1 MTETDTLPTLEAQRG
16 HAEKQARPE
25 LEKWREAAEHTA
37 EKTLDADATAAI
49 HGTVKAIDAL
59 AAGNTKEALQLI
71 EEATG
76 KVDVAIARNPK
87 LARIPV
93 RTEALILDAAP
104 ADTREI
110 RRLADLA
117 ETAVSLEDYPGARS
131 LLDALRSE
139 IRIRTWY
146 LPLVDFPTALR
157 DAAALLDR
165 DRDAAGQALLAALR
179 TLTASD
185 RVMPIPLLLAQEAVE
200 HAQMLAA
207 KDKDAA
213 QEELDRARFALNRAK
228 ALGYNRKDSEYET
241 LKSQIETLS
250 KQLRGSTDPASAF
263 QKLRENLATFL
274 KRQSDRSTPPAG
286 EPPSSKAAWA
296 QEESLFC

>member
-1 MTETDTLPTLEAQRG
+1 MTETDTRPALEAQRS

-25 LEKWREAAEHTA
+25 LERWRQAAEHKA
-37 EKTLDADATAAI
+37 EETLDADAMAAI
-49 HGTVKAIDAL
+49 NETVRAIDAI
-59 AAGNTKEALQLI
+59 AAGNTKEALQMI
-71 EEATG
+71 EQATG
-76 KVDVAIARNPK
+76 KVDVAIARKPK

-104 ADTREI
+104 ADMGEI

-117 ETAVSLEDYPGARS
+117 ETAVLVEDYPGARS

-146 LPLVDFPTALR
+146 LPLVDFPTSLR

-165 DRDAAGQALLAALR
+165 DRKAAGKALLRALR
-179 TLTASD
+179 TLIASD

-207 KDKDAA
+207 KDKNAA
-213 QEELDRARFALNRAK
+213 QEELDGARFALNRAK
-228 ALGYNRKDSEYET
+228 TLGYRRMDTEYET
-241 LKSQIETLS
+241 LKSQIEILR
-250 KQLRGSTDPASAF
+250 KQLRGSGDTASSF
-263 QKLRENLATFL
+263 QKLIQNLTAFV
-274 KRQSDRSTPPAG
+274 KRQSERSTPSAG
-286 EPPSSKAAWA
+286 QPPSNKAA
-296 QEESLFC
+296 

>member
-1 MTETDTLPTLEAQRG
+1 MTETDTRPALETQRS

-25 LEKWREAAEHTA
+25 LEKWRQTAEHKA
-37 EKTLDADATAAI
+37 EETLDADAMAAI
-49 HGTVKAIDAL
+49 DGTVKAIDAI
-59 AAGNTKEALQLI
+59 AAANTKEALQLI
-71 EEATG
+71 EQATG
-76 KVDVAIARNPK
+76 KVGVAIARNPK

-104 ADTREI
+104 ADTGEI

-117 ETAVSLEDYPGARS
+117 ETAISLEDYPGARA
-131 LLDALRSE
+131 LLDALRCE

-165 DRDAAGQALLAALR
+165 DREAAGKALLAALR
-179 TLTASD
+179 TLIASD

-207 KDKDAA
+207 KDKNAA
-213 QEELDRARFALNRAK
+213 QEELDGARFALNRAK
-228 ALGYNRKDSEYET
+228 TLGYRRQDTEYET
-241 LKSQIETLS
+241 LKSQIEILR
-250 KQLRGSTDPASAF
+250 KQLRGSNDTASSF
-263 QKLRENLATFL
+263 QKLMQNLTAFV
-274 KRQSDRSTPPAG
+274 KRQSERSTPSADQ
-286 EPPSSKAAWA
+286 PPSNKAA
-296 QEESLFC
+296 

>member
-1 MTETDTLPTLEAQRG
+1 MTETDTRPALETQRS

-25 LEKWREAAEHTA
+25 LEKWRQTAEHKA
-37 EKTLDADATAAI
+37 EETLDEDAMAAI
-49 HGTVKAIDAL
+49 NETVRAIDAI
-59 AAGNTKEALQLI
+59 ASGNTKEALQRI
-71 EEATG
+71 EQATG

-93 RTEALILDAAP
+93 RTEAVILDAAP
-104 ADTREI
+104 ADMGKI

-117 ETAVSLEDYPGARS
+117 ETAMLLEDYPGARS

-157 DAAALLDR
+157 DAATLLDR
-165 DRDAAGQALLAALR
+165 DREVAGKALLAALR
-179 TLTASD
+179 TLIASD

-213 QEELDRARFALNRAK
+213 QEELERARFALNRAK
-228 ALGYNRKDSEYET
+228 TLGYRRKDTEYET
-241 LKSQIETLS
+241 LKSQIETLR
-250 KQLRGSTDPASAF
+250 KQLRGSGDTASSF
-263 QKLRENLATFL
+263 QKLIQNLTAFV
-274 KRQSDRSTPPAG
+274 KRQSEHSTSSAGQAPAN
-286 EPPSSKAAWA
+286 KAA
-296 QEESLFC
+296 

>member
-1 MTETDTLPTLEAQRG
+1 MTNIDTRPAVEDERS
-16 HAEKQARPE
+16 HAEQQARPE
-25 LEKWREAAEHTA
+25 LDKWRQAAEHTA
-37 EKTLDADATAAI
+37 TSTLDADAVDAMDAV
-49 HGTVKAIDAL
+49 VKAIDAI
-59 AAGNTKEALQLI
+59 AAGKTKEALQLI
-71 EEATG
+71 EQATG

-104 ADTREI
+104 ADMGEI

-139 IRIRTWY
+139 IRIRTWH
-146 LPLVDFPTALR
+146 LQLVDFPTALR

-165 DRDAAGQALLAALR
+165 DREAAGQALLAALR
-179 TLTASD
+179 TLVASD

-213 QEELDRARFALNRAK
+213 QEELESARFALNRAK
-228 ALGYNRKDSEYET
+228 ALGYRRKDTEYET
-241 LKSQIETLS
+241 LKSQIEVLK
-250 KQLRGSTDPASAF
+250 KQLRGSGDTASSFQRLKEAF
-263 QKLRENLATFL
+263 AAFL
-274 KRQSDRSTPPAG
+274 KRQSNRSTPSSGQA
-286 EPPSSKAAWA
+286 PSSKAA
-296 QEESLFC
+296 

>member
-1 MTETDTLPTLEAQRG
+1 MTETDTRPALETQRSD
-16 HAEKQARPE
+16 AEKQVRPE
-25 LEKWREAAEHTA
+25 LEKWRQAAEHKA
-37 EKTLDADATAAI
+37 EETLDADAMAAI
-49 HGTVKAIDAL
+49 NGTVKAIDAI
-59 AAGNTKEALQLI
+59 AAGKTKEALQMI
-71 EEATG
+71 EQATG

-104 ADTREI
+104 ADTGEI

-117 ETAVSLEDYPGARS
+117 ETAVLVEDYPGARS

-157 DAAALLDR
+157 DAATLLDR
-165 DRDAAGQALLAALR
+165 DREAAGQALLAALR
-179 TLTASD
+179 TLMASD

-200 HAQMLAA
+200 HAQVLAA

-213 QEELDRARFALNRAK
+213 QEELDGARFALDRART
-228 ALGYNRKDSEYET
+228 LGYRRKDTEYET
-241 LKSQIETLS
+241 LKSQIEILR
-250 KQLRGSTDPASAF
+250 KQLRGSNDTASSF
-263 QKLRENLATFL
+263 QKLRKNLTAFL
-274 KRQSDRSTPPAG
+274 KRQSDRSTPSPAQ
-286 EPPSSKAAWA
+286 PSSTKAA
-296 QEESLFC
+296 

>member
-1 MTETDTLPTLEAQRG
+1 MTETDTRPALETQRS

-25 LEKWREAAEHTA
+25 LEKWREAAEHKS
-37 EKTLDADATAAI
+37 EETLDADAMAAI
-49 HGTVKAIDAL
+49 NETVRAIDAV
-59 AAGNTKEALQLI
+59 AAGNSREALQMI
-71 EEATG
+71 EQATG

-104 ADTREI
+104 ADMGEI

-117 ETAVSLEDYPGARS
+117 ETAMLLGDYPGARS

-157 DAAALLDR
+157 DAAALLDG
-165 DRDAAGQALLAALR
+165 DREAAGKALLAALR
-179 TLTASD
+179 TLIASD

-213 QEELDRARFALNRAK
+213 QEELDGARFALNRAK
-228 ALGYNRKDSEYET
+228 TLGYRRQDTDYET
-241 LKSQIETLS
+241 LKSQIEILR
-250 KQLRGSTDPASAF
+250 KQLRGSDDTASRF
-263 QKLRENLATFL
+263 QKLIQNLTAFG
-274 KRQSDRSTPPAG
+274 KRQSERSTPSANQS
-286 EPPSSKAAWA
+286 PSTSKVA
-296 QEESLFC
+296 

>member
-1 MTETDTLPTLEAQRG
+1 MSGVPLTEPDTRPTLETQRS

-25 LEKWREAAEHTA
+25 LEKWRQAAEQKA
-37 EKTLDADATAAI
+37 EDTLDADAMAAI
-49 HGTVKAIDAL
+49 NETVRAIDAI
-59 AAGNTKEALQLI
+59 AAGKTKEALQMI
-71 EEATG
+71 EQATG
-76 KVDVAIARNPK
+76 KVDVAIVRNPK

-93 RTEALILDAAP
+93 LTEALILDAAP
-104 ADTREI
+104 ADMGEI

-117 ETAVSLEDYPGARS
+117 ETAVLLEDYPGARS

-165 DRDAAGQALLAALR
+165 DREAARKELLAALR
-179 TLTASD
+179 TLIASD

-213 QEELDRARFALNRAK
+213 QEELEGARFALNRAK
-228 ALGYNRKDSEYET
+228 TLGYRRKDTEYET
-241 LKSQIETLS
+241 LKSQIETLR
-250 KQLRGSTDPASAF
+250 KQLRGSDDTASSF
-263 QKLRENLATFL
+263 QKLMQNLTAFV
-274 KRQSDRSTPPAG
+274 KRQSERSTPSAG
-286 EPPSSKAAWA
+286 QPPSNKAA
-296 QEESLFC
+296 

>member
-1 MTETDTLPTLEAQRG
+1 MTEIDTRPALETQRS
-16 HAEKQARPE
+16 HAEQHARPE
-25 LEKWREAAEHTA
+25 LEQWRQAAEHKA
-37 EKTLDADATAAI
+37 EETLDADAVAAI
-49 HGTVKAIDAL
+49 DAAVKAIDAIT
-59 AAGNTKEALQLI
+59 AGNTKEALQLI
-71 EEATG
+71 EQATG

-104 ADTREI
+104 ADMGEI

-139 IRIRTWY
+139 IRIRTWH

-165 DRDAAGQALLAALR
+165 DRDAAGHALLAALR
-179 TLTASD
+179 TLVASD
-185 RVMPIPLLLAQEAVE
+185 RVMPIPLLLAQEAIE

-213 QEELDRARFALNRAK
+213 QEELDGARFALNRAK
-228 ALGYNRKDSEYET
+228 ALGYRRKDTEYET
-241 LKSQIETLS
+241 LKSQIEILR
-250 KQLRGSTDPASAF
+250 KQLRGSGDTASGF
-263 QKLRENLATFL
+263 QKLRDAFAAFL
-274 KRQSDRSTPPAG
+274 KRQSDRSTPSTAQPT
-286 EPPSSKAAWA
+286 SSKAA
-296 QEESLFC
+296 

>member
-1 MTETDTLPTLEAQRG
+1 MTETETRPALETQRSQ
-16 HAEKQARPE
+16 AEKQARPE
-25 LEKWREAAEHTA
+25 LEKWRQAAEQKA
-37 EKTLDADATAAI
+37 EETLDADATAAI
-49 HGTVKAIDAL
+49 NETVRAIDAI
-59 AAGNTKEALQLI
+59 AAGNTKEALQRI
-71 EEATG
+71 EQATG
-76 KVDVAIARNPK
+76 KVDVTIARNPK

-104 ADTREI
+104 ADMGEI

-117 ETAVSLEDYPGARS
+117 ETAVLVEDYPGARS

-165 DRDAAGQALLAALR
+165 DREAAGKALLGALR
-179 TLTASD
+179 TLIASD

-207 KDKDAA
+207 KDKSAA
-213 QEELDRARFALNRAK
+213 QEELDGARFALNRAK
-228 ALGYNRKDSEYET
+228 TLGYRRQDTEYET
-241 LKSQIETLS
+241 LKSQIEILR
-250 KQLRGSTDPASAF
+250 KQLRGSGDTASSF
-263 QKLRENLATFL
+263 QKLIQNLTAFV
-274 KRQSDRSTPPAG
+274 KRQSERSTPSAG
-286 EPPSSKAAWA
+286 QPHSHKAA
-296 QEESLFC
+296 

>member
-1 MTETDTLPTLEAQRG
+1 MTETDTRPALETQRS
-16 HAEKQARPE
+16 HAEKQARPN
-25 LEKWREAAEHTA
+25 LEKWRQAAEHKA
-37 EKTLDADATAAI
+37 EEKLDADAMAAI
-49 HGTVKAIDAL
+49 NETVRAIDAI
-59 AAGNTKEALQLI
+59 AAGNAKEALQMI
-71 EEATG
+71 ERATG

-104 ADTREI
+104 ADMGEI

-117 ETAVSLEDYPGARS
+117 EAAVSVEDYPGARS

-157 DAAALLDR
+157 DAAALLDG
-165 DRDAAGQALLAALR
+165 DREAAGKALLAALR
-179 TLTASD
+179 TLIASD
-185 RVMPIPLLLAQEAVE
+185 RVMPIPLLLAQEPVE
-200 HAQMLAA
+200 HAQMLTA

-228 ALGYNRKDSEYET
+228 ALGYRRQDTEYET
-241 LKSQIETLS
+241 LKSQIEILR
-250 KQLRGSTDPASAF
+250 KQLRGSGDTASSFHKLIQNLTAF
-263 QKLRENLATFL
+263 V
-274 KRQSDRSTPPAG
+274 KRQSERSTPSPNQS
-286 EPPSSKAAWA
+286 PSTSKAA
-296 QEESLFC
+296 